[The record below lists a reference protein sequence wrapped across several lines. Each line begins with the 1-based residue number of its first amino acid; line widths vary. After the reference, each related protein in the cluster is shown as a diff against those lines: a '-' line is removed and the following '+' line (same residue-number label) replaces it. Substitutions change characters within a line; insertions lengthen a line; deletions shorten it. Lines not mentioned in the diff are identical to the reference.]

1 MEVRISFEING
12 LISIVFTYI
21 IKEKKKE
28 KTDFILHSSTITC
41 LEENVQNHVLY
52 IILYM

>member
-21 IKEKKKE
+21 IKEKKKKE

-52 IILYM
+52 IIL